1 MKLNLPGYELVFP
14 RFSSDVFLSILAP
27 LRERQTM
34 PSLWEPLKG
43 VCVVVVE
50 FLVSKLLSVMGQ
62 IVFSQ
67 NSCVETLTH
76 TISELNS
83 V

>member
-1 MKLNLPGYELVFP
+1 
-14 RFSSDVFLSILAP
+14 
-27 LRERQTM
+27 M
-34 PSLWEPLKG
+34 PSLWEPIKG
-43 VCVVVVE
+43 VCFVVVE

-67 NSCVETLTH
+67 NSYVETLTH
-76 TISELNS
+76 TISELIS